1 MRTKTL
7 ILTAALAAAGV
18 ASSMAQGTVFS
29 VNAVGYVNTTLKKG
43 FNLIANPLNA
53 GADNTINTLF
63 KSLPIGTQ
71 VYRFN
76 GAGFDIATYDDLEVP
91 PRYTST
97 TPALLTAQILPG
109 EGLFVKNNT
118 QTDQTVTFVGEVPQG
133 NLSNPI
139 PKGLSIRSSQVPQDG
154 KITTDLGY
162 PAKPG
167 DQVSKFD
174 GATGKFVGPY
184 SFDDLVGPNGSWT
197 LGGVAN
203 EPSVGVGESV
213 FVRSVNANTWTR
225 TFNVN

>member
-7 ILTAALAAAGV
+7 LLTAALAAAGV

-43 FNLIANPLNA
+43 FNLIANPLDA
-53 GADNTINTLF
+53 GADSTIGTLF
-63 KSLPIGTQ
+63 KSLPFGTQ

-76 GAGFDIATYDDLEVP
+76 GTGFDIATYDDIEAK
-91 PRYTST
+91 YTSAT
-97 TPALLTAQILPG
+97 AALLTAQIKPG
-109 EGLFVKNNT
+109 EGVFVKNNT
-118 QTDQTVTFVGEVPQG
+118 TTDQTVTFVGEVPQG
-133 NLSNPI
+133 NLANPF
-139 PKGLSIRSSQVPQDG
+139 PKGLSIRASQVPQDG
-154 KITTDLGY
+154 KLTTDLGF

-174 GATGKFVGPY
+174 ATTQKFVGPY
-184 SFDDLVGPNGSWT
+184 TFDDLVGANGSWT

-203 EPSVGVGESV
+203 EPSLVVGESV
-213 FVRSVNANTWTR
+213 FLRASAAGTWSR

>member
-7 ILTAALAAAGV
+7 LLTAALAAAGV

-43 FNLIANPLNA
+43 FNLVANPLNA
-53 GADNTINTLF
+53 GADNTIGTLF
-63 KSLPIGTQ
+63 KSTAFGTQ

-76 GAGFDIATYDDLEVP
+76 GTGFDIALNDDLEGKFI
-91 PRYTST
+91 SS

-109 EGLFVKNNT
+109 EGLFVKNNGT
-118 QTDQTVTFVGEVPQG
+118 ADQTVTFVGEVPQG

-154 KITTDLGY
+154 KITTDLGF

-167 DQVSKFD
+167 DQVSKWD
-174 GATGKFVGPY
+174 PATQKFVGPY
-184 SFDDLVGPNGSWT
+184 TFDDLENAWT
-197 LGGVAN
+197 LAGAKN
-203 EPSVGVGESV
+203 EPSLTVGESV
-213 FVRSVNANTWTR
+213 FVRKVAADTWTR

>member
-1 MRTKTL
+1 
-7 ILTAALAAAGV
+7 
-18 ASSMAQGTVFS
+18 MAQGTVFS

-53 GADNTINTLF
+53 GADNTIGTLF
-63 KSLPIGTQ
+63 KSLPFGTQ

-76 GAGFDIATYDDLEVP
+76 GTGFDIATYDDIEGK
-91 PRYTST
+91 YTSAT
-97 TPALLTAQILPG
+97 ASMLTAQILPG
-109 EGLFVKNNT
+109 EGLFVKNNSAG
-118 QTDQTVTFVGEVPQG
+118 DQTVTFVGEVPQG

-154 KITTDLGY
+154 KITSDLGF

-174 GATGKFVGPY
+174 ATTQKFVGPFT
-184 SFDDLVGPNGSWT
+184 FDDLAGANGAWT
-197 LGGVAN
+197 LAGNVN

-213 FVRSVNANTWTR
+213 FVRAVNAGTWTR

>member
-7 ILTAALAAAGV
+7 LLTAALAAAGV

-43 FNLIANPLNA
+43 FNLVANPLNA
-53 GADNTINTLF
+53 GADNTIGTLF
-63 KSLPIGTQ
+63 KSLPFGTQ

-76 GAGFDIATYDDLEVP
+76 GTGFDIATYDDIDGK
-91 PRYTST
+91 YISNNA
-97 TPALLTAQILPG
+97 ALLTAQILPG

-118 QTDQTVTFVGEVPQG
+118 ATDQTVTFVGEVPQG

-167 DQVSKFD
+167 DQISKFD
-174 GATGKFVGPY
+174 STTGKFVGPW

-197 LGGVAN
+197 LQGAAN

-213 FVRSVNANTWTR
+213 FVRAVAAGTWTR

>member
-7 ILTAALAAAGV
+7 LLTAALAAAGV

-43 FNLIANPLNA
+43 FNLVSNPLNA
-53 GADNTINTLF
+53 GADNTIGTLF
-63 KSLPIGTQ
+63 KSLPFGTQ

-76 GAGFDIATYDDLEVP
+76 GTGFDIANYDDLEGK
-91 PRYTST
+91 YTSST
-97 TPALLTAQILPG
+97 ASMLTAQILPG

-118 QTDQTVTFVGEVPQG
+118 TTDQTVTFVGEVPQG

-167 DQVSKFD
+167 DQISKFD
-174 GATGKFVGPY
+174 ATTGKFVGPY
-184 SFDDLVGPNGSWT
+184 SFDDLTGPNGSWI

-203 EPSVGVGESV
+203 EPTIGVGESV